1 MAVFTGHP
9 LYSCRKC
16 RNPVALGDDLL
27 SKSFKAKSGAA
38 YMFSHAMN
46 IVVGAKEDREL
57 ITGHFTIANIF
68 CSKCG
73 EEMDFNEQLP
83 QTEFKQEHIR
93 EVRLPFQRRPIDKW
107 WEDMLRYFKRT
118 SQISN
123 EENVEAKKSRIEEIS
138 LEANVTT
145 KEAEPLII
153 TATRIE
159 TVPASTLA
167 ATGVFISQQ
176 GTLYQHGFTKRLMN
190 LVGILGG

>member
-1 MAVFTGHP
+1 MACFNLMAVFTGHP

-73 EEMDFNEQLP
+73 EEMGW
-83 QTEFKQEHIR
+83 TY
-93 EVRLPFQRRPIDKW
+93 VRAYD
-107 WEDMLRYFKRT
+107 LRQKYKEGNY
-118 SQISN
+118 IL
-123 EENVEAKKSRIEEIS
+123 EKAKIM
-138 LEANVTT
+138 
-145 KEAEPLII
+145 KE
-153 TATRIE
+153 
-159 TVPASTLA
+159 
-167 ATGVFISQQ
+167 
-176 GTLYQHGFTKRLMN
+176 Y
-190 LVGILGG
+190 